1 MAHPSTEL
9 RKRLTSEYSDNP
21 RIPEHDQDSRTICS
35 QHGSPRAQEWTV
47 LTSNEEKTGQQ
58 EMMNPGSSTSSMG
71 PSPGEDGPDQNTAN
85 REEHLMT
92 PSSSTTP
99 RDHSG
104 RTGAVHPSRMGKT
117 LPVLHLIPNAPKAI
131 G

>member
-1 MAHPSTEL
+1 MAHPSTEF

-47 LTSNEEKTGQQ
+47 LISNEEKTGQQ

-71 PSPGEDGPDQNTAN
+71 PMTQERMVQTRIQQAEKNT
-85 REEHLMT
+85 
-92 PSSSTTP
+92 
-99 RDHSG
+99 
-104 RTGAVHPSRMGKT
+104 
-117 LPVLHLIPNAPKAI
+117 
-131 G
+131 